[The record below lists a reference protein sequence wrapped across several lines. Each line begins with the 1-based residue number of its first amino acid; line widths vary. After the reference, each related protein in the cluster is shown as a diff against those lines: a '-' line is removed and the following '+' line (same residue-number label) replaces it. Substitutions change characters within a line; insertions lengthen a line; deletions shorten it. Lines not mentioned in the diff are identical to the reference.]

1 MSASEAGAQPL
12 ALLAASDKT
21 GIGKLAA
28 GLHALGWRLA
38 ATSGSARH
46 IEKAGLQVAL
56 IEELTAEPEM
66 FGGRVKTLHPVV
78 FGGLLFRRG
87 VAEDENLARSRGIPR
102 IDLVACN
109 FHPFVE
115 AVTAGRLTPAEAL
128 DHIDVGGP
136 SMVRAAAKNHPA
148 VLPLVDPADYPLVL
162 EALGVPG
169 GLTPGYRRHLAVKA
183 FRCTSAYDAAIADYL
198 AAA

>member
-1 MSASEAGAQPL
+1 VPVKDVEHL
-12 ALLAASDKT
+12 T
-21 GIGKLAA
+21 
-28 GLHALGWRLA
+28 
-38 ATSGSARH
+38 
-46 IEKAGLQVAL
+46 KAP
-56 IEELTAEPEM
+56 EL
-66 FGGRVKTLHPVV
+66 FGGRVKTLDPVV

-87 VAEDENLARSRGIPR
+87 VPGDERVALSRGIPR

-115 AVTAGRLTPAEAL
+115 AVSNGTLATAEAL

-148 VLPLVDPADYPLVL
+148 VLPLVDPLDYPFVL
-162 EALGVPG
+162 EALSGPG
-169 GLTPGYRRHLAVKA
+169 GLSLEERRRLAVKA
-183 FRCTSAYDAAIADYL
+183 FRCTAAYDIAIADHL